1 MKNQFLQLS
10 FILLA
15 GFLFLA
21 GCAQLR
27 KTEPVIVPEV
37 PQVAA
42 PETLPLPPQSLAT
55 PDDPLPAPVE
65 EKPFTHTVRW
75 SGETLNRISWW
86 YTGAGKNWPAIAE
99 ANPTFDPRRMMIGD
113 LIIIPRHLLKTQ
125 EPMTKEYRT
134 PETVRESLEEIA
146 LEPQVTTP
154 QTIDLFGPIDS
165 GGDNTI
171 SEQSE
176 ALLPLET
183 LE

>member
-10 FILLA
+10 LLLLA
-15 GFLFLA
+15 GFLVFS

-27 KTEPVIVPEV
+27 TTEPITAPVASPE
-37 PQVAA
+37 A
-42 PETLPLPPQSLAT
+42 LPPSPPLVVT
-55 PDDPLPAPVE
+55 PDDPLPVPVE

-75 SGETLNRISWW
+75 AGETLNRISWW
-86 YTGAGKNWPAIAE
+86 YTGSGKNWTAIAE

-125 EPMTKEYRT
+125 KPMTKEYRT
-134 PETVRESLEEIA
+134 PETVRENLEEIA
-146 LEPQVTTP
+146 LEPQVTAP

-165 GGDNTI
+165 AGENTI
-171 SEQSE
+171 SEKSE
-176 ALLPLET
+176 ELLPLES